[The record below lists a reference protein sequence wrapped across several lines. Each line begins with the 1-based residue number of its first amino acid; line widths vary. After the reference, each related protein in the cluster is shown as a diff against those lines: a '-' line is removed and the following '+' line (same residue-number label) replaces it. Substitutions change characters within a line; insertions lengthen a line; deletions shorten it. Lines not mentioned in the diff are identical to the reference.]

1 MTPTAQD
8 LADIMTHQLERL
20 FRPRR
25 IAVVGACPNDPT
37 RMGTRTLQ
45 DLVNSGWG
53 GEIYPVSSRYS
64 ELYGLPVYQSL
75 RDLPTSPDVVL
86 ARTPSAGIESLVDDA
101 IVAGAG
107 FLVVL
112 AAGFAESGATGAA
125 AQRKVVERARRNG
138 LRIVGPQSIGL
149 INCTEG
155 LPMSLSQ
162 LTERFVV
169 RGGQIALLTQSGAMA
184 ISLAVRGQSEIGLEF
199 SCVGTFGN
207 SADVTP
213 VEAMEWLADDPNTQ
227 VIGLYL
233 EGLDDGQRFAE
244 AAMKCRA
251 AGKRIVV
258 LRSGLSNRGAEA
270 VASHTASMSGD
281 ADAFRALCRQL
292 GVVLCSSSEHF
303 LWTLKALSG
312 RIPDGES
319 RVAYASIS
327 GGACALWADHS
338 ERLGLSMPKL
348 DAAQRELLGRQL
360 PGFLSPS
367 NPLDMG
373 PAVFDAASFEA
384 SLRSLIANPSFNH
397 LVVYM
402 FTSSPTLMG
411 GLEKISILERMADD
425 IDRPIWVIWEAATDA
440 EWTALHRSRSLIAF
454 RDLGQAAEALAAM
467 STASAEPRFAA
478 QDDHE
483 ARGAEASVSLATEAA
498 VKAWLRKKGADVPR
512 GSVCADADAAVAAAA
527 AVGGRLVL
535 KIVSPD
541 VHHKSEVGGVV
552 PCSAEPGDVVT
563 AFHQILSDVSRHRPE
578 AKLDGVLVEERLS
591 AEGVEL
597 FVTVRRDPI
606 MGLVTVIGR
615 GGVQIEVDRDYVV
628 HVGRLS
634 SGDLDKMISR
644 LRCALLFGV
653 FRGRPALA
661 ISELART
668 LEILQEAVLDAGL
681 AEIEI
686 NPLLLT
692 SHKAWILD
700 ALVTLRSADAVPAAV
715 PERLPQPV

>member
-1 MTPTAQD
+1 
-8 LADIMTHQLERL
+8 MTHQLERL

-45 DLVNSGWG
+45 DLVHSGWV
-53 GEIYPVSSRYS
+53 GEIYPVSSRYP
-64 ELYGLPVYQSL
+64 ELYGLPVYRSL
-75 RDLPTSPDVVL
+75 RDLPASPDVVL

-101 IVAGAG
+101 IAAGAG

-125 AQRKVVERARRNG
+125 TQRKVVERARTNG

-169 RGGQIALLTQSGAMA
+169 RGGQVALLTQSGAMA
-184 ISLAVRGQSEIGLEF
+184 ISLAVRGQVEVGLEF

-213 VEAMEWLADDPNTQ
+213 VEAMEWLAEDPSTH

-233 EGLDDGQRFAE
+233 EGLDDGQRFAK

-251 AGKRIVV
+251 AGKRIAV

-303 LWTLKALSG
+303 LWTLKALTG
-312 RIPDGES
+312 RVPDGEP

-348 DAAQRELLGRQL
+348 DATQRDLLGKQL

-373 PAVFDAASFEA
+373 PAVFDAASFES
-384 SLRSLIANPSFNH
+384 SLRGLISNPAFNH

-411 GLEKISILERMADD
+411 GLEKISIMERMADE
-425 IDRPIWVIWEAATDA
+425 IDCPIWVIWEAATDA
-440 EWTALHRSRSLIAF
+440 EWAALSRSRSLVAF
-454 RDLGQAAEALAAM
+454 RDLGQAGEALAAM
-467 STASAEPRFAA
+467 SRASAKPRFEGRDGNEFSDADA
-478 QDDHE
+478 
-483 ARGAEASVSLATEAA
+483 GVSLATEAA
-498 VKAWLRKKGADVPR
+498 VKAWLREKGADIPR
-512 GSVCADADAAVAAAA
+512 GSVCTDAEAAVVAAT

-541 VHHKSEVGGVV
+541 VPHKSEVGGVV
-552 PCSAEPGDVVT
+552 PCSAEPGEVVA
-563 AFHQILSDVSRHRPE
+563 AFHQILSDVFRHRPE
-578 AKLDGVLVEERLS
+578 AKIDGVLVEERLS

-597 FVTVRRDPI
+597 FVTVRRDPL
-606 MGLVTVIGR
+606 MGLVTVVGR
-615 GGVQIEVDRDYVV
+615 GGVQIEVDRDYAV
-628 HVGRLS
+628 HIGRLS
-634 SGDLDKMISR
+634 SGDLGLVLAD
-644 LRCALLFGV
+644 LRCASLFGP

-661 ISELART
+661 ISELARAV
-668 LEILQEAVLDAGL
+668 EILQEAVMDAGL
-681 AEIEI
+681 DEIEI

-692 SHKAWILD
+692 PHKAWILD
-700 ALVTLRSADAVPAAV
+700 ALVTRRSAMPMPAMV
-715 PERLPQPV
+715 IERAPQPA